1 VSRLLSDRRLS
12 RGELLLAWGGL
23 AIVAA
28 LAFIPHIRH
37 GGFYLD
43 DWSNAAGALQ
53 PPGGPGVGNALS
65 YFADLTIYRPV
76 LVVYVPALY
85 FAFGMSMDLHLIW
98 SAFLALCVAG
108 LLYGVLRTVG
118 VPWFHAWAIAALTL
132 VYPWFD
138 SVRLWATASQISLS
152 VALALGGLW
161 LALAALRRPSWRWHL
176 GAAALY
182 LLSILTYEV
191 TLPLIAA
198 AGLLYVLRSGWAA
211 ARGRWAIDLA
221 VVVAG
226 AAWVG
231 SQTKRETSSFS
242 DNLEHLEQIVSAG
255 GTLLGRTLL
264 PVGAQQT
271 TLALA
276 FVAFVLLAGL
286 ATLVLLR
293 REPSGGSAWGL
304 REWLL
309 LSAGGLAVAALGW
322 FMFIPADPYY
332 TPSVYGMTNRVNGLA
347 GLGLVIAVYGCFGVL
362 GNLIGQLRPQAPVV
376 AVAVTL
382 ALGGALGIGFVDT
395 LRRHITIWDAA
406 FVAERAAIDQLRTEF
421 PRLRPETTLFVG
433 GYPANQTLGVTI
445 LGATWDLDGM
455 VKSEYEDGTLW
466 AYPVLPGLRLACL
479 PQGVRLVGEGAP
491 PTTPPYGKALLV
503 QLPTGERARPRSRAQ
518 CREVAD
524 RYVPGPLYLSYSY

>member
-1 VSRLLSDRRLS
+1 MSRLLSNRRLS
-12 RGELLLAWGGL
+12 RGELLLAWAGL

-43 DWSNAAGALQ
+43 DWSNGAGALY

-85 FAFGMSMDLHLIW
+85 FAFGMNMELHLIW
-98 SAFLALCVAG
+98 SVFLALCVAG

-118 VPWFHAWAIAALTL
+118 VPWVHAWPIAALTL

-138 SVRLWATASQISLS
+138 SVRLWATASQVSLT

-161 LALAALRRPSWRWHL
+161 LALAALSRRSWWGHL

-198 AGLLYVLRSGWAA
+198 AGLLYVLREGWAA
-211 ARGRWAIDLA
+211 ARGRWAVDLA

-231 SQTKRETSSFS
+231 SHTKRETSSFS
-242 DNLEHLEQIVSAG
+242 DNVEHLERIVDTG
-255 GTLLGRTLL
+255 GMLLGRTLL
-264 PVGAQQT
+264 PVGPQQT

-276 FVAFVLLAGL
+276 FLAFVLLAGL
-286 ATLVLLR
+286 ATWLLLR
-293 REPSGGSAWGL
+293 GEPGDRSGWGL

-322 FMFIPADPYY
+322 FMYIPADPYY
-332 TPSVYGMTNRVNGLA
+332 TPSVYGMNNRVNGLA
-347 GLGLVIAVYGCFGVL
+347 GIGLVIAVYGCFGVL
-362 GNLIGQLRPQAPVV
+362 GSLIGQLRPQAPVV

-382 ALGGALGIGFVDT
+382 ALGAALGIGFVDT
-395 LRRHITIWDAA
+395 LRRHITIWSAA
-406 FVAERAAIDQLRTEF
+406 FVAERAAIDQLRTEL
-421 PRLRPETTLFVG
+421 PRLRPGTTLFVG

-445 LGATWDLDGM
+445 LGTTWDLDGM
-455 VKSEYEDGTLW
+455 VKSEYEEERLR
-466 AYPVLPGLRLACL
+466 AYPVLPGLRLACARE
-479 PQGVRLVGEGAP
+479 GVRLVGEGAP
-491 PTTPPYGKALLV
+491 PTTPSYGKALLI
-503 QLPTGERARPRSRAQ
+503 QLPTREQARPRTRAE
-518 CREVAD
+518 CREVVD